1 MSNYMRDVRVTSSIA
16 DAYRSMYA
24 KVDEE
29 VLNEELIDSLI
40 EDVREEEIEDIAEY
54 LDENEN
60 LDESKGLAAKSKKSG
75 ISVGTLRKVYN
86 RGMAAWKTGHRPG
99 TTPQQWGMA
108 RVNAFIVKKKKGNL
122 NHDKDLA
129 HVIHPDDNM
138 LEALTTMPDS
148 VKNRIS
154 NLRNKK
160 MDVKYDSDEYHR
172 IQKQIDSLM
181 KQYSPKKESIDEAL
195 KPHEKIISKTFKTTN
210 KIEIKG
216 IDRLIDMSSIGVV
229 QAMQK
234 QNPRGFTKTVMNLG
248 KLKEDFESLDEVKRQ
263 EVDAMKKVS
272 KEMQKVLVSYQ
283 KIANMGDKELKDT
296 KHNKEYKKVLDA
308 RDTILKMI
316 GTLNTKM
323 ILQKEELD
331 NDDKPVV
338 KKIVTM
344 LKKASK
350 KHAKQAGDLEKAVSE
365 AKFNLKVKYDGGFE
379 KGRGPTGIAYTI
391 PSGHPDAENP
401 RTRKK
406 YPERQTPQYKKL
418 YKAILKKKAPKQL
431 KFHPISEGKG
441 KNFAQ
446 QAAIAIAKKKSGK
459 YDKDGKKINA
469 SHCSEGV
476 SVSDERIINKG
487 KGIIIMIDDNGKKV
501 SAIFKDKKNADKFN
515 RNKPSDVKKLLKLAK
530 SKKFGKAIDEK
541 VKDGKLDP
549 LSKMGKSKLTGQEIN
564 RYYRE
569 NPKQKAAARDKT
581 VKKAIELA
589 LDLSGATNYAIKEI
603 EKLKRGLSKNP
614 AVKLAIQHAN
624 ESKEFKG
631 HHVVIEQL
639 SGANMVKLKTYG
651 KMMAKMT
658 KLPFDEN
665 DPEKGIDKL
674 MGQVWKQK
682 HVPANWERLHKMVMM
697 LKSIGVKMPS
707 LKGKYM
713 GLDPV
718 SKKAIFYKEGTGEM
732 VDWHQKIE
740 DIKEGIEELVEKKE
754 MSDADIKKIE
764 KMTDRNDHTGSLMH
778 LAKLL
783 GDRKGLDALKGIMMT
798 HKALGHMPEGLMK
811 TRNQIHDN
819 LMRQS
824 SSKYSNH
831 KDVISSF

>member
-1 MSNYMRDVRVTSSIA
+1 MSNYMRDVKVTSSIA

-24 KVDEE
+24 KPNEDI
-29 VLNEELIDSLI
+29 LNEELIDSLI
-40 EDVREEEIEDIAEY
+40 EDVRDEEIEDIAEY

-60 LDESKGLAAKSKKSG
+60 LDESKGLAAKAKKSG

-181 KQYSPKKESIDEAL
+181 KQYSPKKESMDEAL

-216 IDRLIDMSSIGVV
+216 IDRLIDMSSISVV

-365 AKFNLKVKYDGGFE
+365 
-379 KGRGPTGIAYTI
+379 
-391 PSGHPDAENP
+391 
-401 RTRKK
+401 
-406 YPERQTPQYKKL
+406 
-418 YKAILKKKAPKQL
+418 
-431 KFHPISEGKG
+431 GKG

-487 KGIIIMIDDNGKKV
+487 KSIIIMIDDNGKKV
-501 SAIFKDKKNADKFN
+501 SAMFKDKKNADKFN

-614 AVKLAIQHAN
+614 AVKLALRHAN

-697 LKSIGVKMPS
+697 LKGIGVKMPS